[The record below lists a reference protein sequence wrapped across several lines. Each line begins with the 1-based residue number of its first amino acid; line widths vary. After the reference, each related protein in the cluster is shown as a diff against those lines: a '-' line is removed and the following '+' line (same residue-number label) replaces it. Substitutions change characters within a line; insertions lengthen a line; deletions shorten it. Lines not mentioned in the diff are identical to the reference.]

1 MWTGGRQTRTLGQV
15 PILPSIFV
23 DSLVVIQPHPVY
35 SILPVAVFMLQCQ
48 SLFETEIIWS
58 QKPSYSLHD
67 PLRLKFADLYHTA
80 VISNFP

>member
-1 MWTGGRQTRTLGQV
+1 MWTGGRQTWTLGQV

-23 DSLVVIQPHPVY
+23 DSLVVIQPHLVY

-58 QKPSYSLHD
+58 QKPSYSLPD
-67 PLRLKFADLYHTA
+67 PLQ
-80 VISNFP
+80 